1 MPSTTPWCFPVPWL
15 HVMLNLFGKATGG
28 TGDQHQSVLARSGS
42 FTAPCFL
49 LSCSCVSFF
58 TSCSPFKVVVPSEST
73 LSLCSG
79 HDFLLAFLLLSSFSL
94 LLLLCWHGLI
104 LSSSSYYST
113 VMSFSWHL
121 LPFLKRAFVELPETP
136 LAVLECS
143 GSVPTV
149 PKSQWMLTET
159 QEDPSE
165 HREALFL
172 LWGWLSTC
180 TGCLER
186 LWSLCVWRSSK
197 TVDIALGSLC

>member
-1 MPSTTPWCFPVPWL
+1 MPSTAPWCSPVPWL
-15 HVMLNLFGKATGG
+15 HVTLNTFSKATGG

-49 LSCSCVSFF
+49 LNCSCVGFF
-58 TSCSPFKVVVPSEST
+58 ISCSPFTVVVPSEST

-79 HDFLLAFLLLSSFSL
+79 YDFPLAFLLLRCFSF
-94 LLLLCWHGLI
+94 LLLLCWRGLI
-104 LSSSSYYST
+104 LSSSYCYST
-113 VMSFSWHL
+113 VISFSWRL
-121 LPFLKRAFVELPETP
+121 LPFLKHAFVELPKTP

-143 GSVPTV
+143 GSVPT
-149 PKSQWMLTET
+149 SQWTLIET

-180 TGCLER
+180 TGCLKR
-186 LWSLCVWRSSK
+186 LWSLHVWRSSK
-197 TVDIALGSLC
+197 TVWT